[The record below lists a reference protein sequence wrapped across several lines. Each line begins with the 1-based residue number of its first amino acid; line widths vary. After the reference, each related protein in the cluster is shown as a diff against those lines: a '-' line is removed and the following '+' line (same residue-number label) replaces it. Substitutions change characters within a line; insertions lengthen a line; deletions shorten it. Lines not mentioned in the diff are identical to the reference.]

1 MLINFCAQCSARVTL
16 KIPPGDQLPRH
27 VCDSCGAIHY
37 QNPKIVAGCLI
48 EWEDKIV
55 LCKRAIDP
63 RLGYWT
69 LPAGF
74 MEIGESVEHAAAR
87 EAYEEAEAR
96 VEIGTMLSMISVPHI
111 GQVHI
116 FFHAKLMGGSI
127 GVGAESLEVGFY
139 RETEI
144 PWRELAFPTVKQTL
158 QRYYADLHAGVRR
171 THVFDIAPP
180 KSE

>member
-1 MLINFCAQCSARVTL
+1 MLINYCAQCGERVTL
-16 KIPPGDQLPRH
+16 KVPPGDQLPRH
-27 VCDSCGAIHY
+27 VCDACGAIHY

-55 LCKRAIDP
+55 LAKRAIDP

-74 MEIGESVEHAAAR
+74 MEIGESVQHAAAR

-96 VEIGTMLSMISVPHI
+96 VEVGEMLSMISVPHI

-116 FFHAKLMGGSI
+116 FFRAKLIDGNI
-127 GVGAESLEVGFY
+127 GVGSESLEVGFY
-139 RETEI
+139 SEAQI
-144 PWRELAFPTVKQTL
+144 PWSELAFPTVKQTL
-158 QRYYADLHAGVRR
+158 RRYYADKSAGVVRS
-171 THVFDIAPP
+171 HVFEIAQP
-180 KSE
+180 KAP